1 MEQRGMESR
10 ETRET
15 GESKETSEARKLDD
29 ATFAPQEAVE
39 QSSDFKQAEVIQA
52 NVTSA
57 VETAQ
62 AVAAGDQ
69 AAARPRAE
77 SKQEVNPAHTA
88 DKAVGEK
95 EVAKFSAEQKAAFEK
110 FNPED
115 RAALTRLIGQS
126 KRINPAKLKG
136 TSGGIIY

>member
-10 ETRET
+10 ESRET

-29 ATFAPQEAVE
+29 ATLSPQEVVE
-39 QSSDFKQAEVIQA
+39 RSGDFKQAEAIQA
-52 NVTSA
+52 GVSAA

-62 AVAAGDQ
+62 AAATGEK
-69 AAARPRAE
+69 APEAVR
-77 SKQEVNPAHTA
+77 SA
-88 DKAVGEK
+88 DKAAGEK
-95 EVAKFSAEQKAAFEK
+95 AVAKFSPEQKAAFEK
-110 FNPED
+110 FNHED